1 MNSLRC
7 KQDLWNPF
15 LRQLLSVV
23 LYQYCKP
30 GLDVLSFDLSSL
42 NQTQT
47 RRVLQKQLVM
57 QHLPKINDMIYK
69 KGTLSLKQL
78 QRPQLLF
85 DFPSQ
90 TIPPSKNIT
99 YINIFNYP
107 FKQCRKL
114 KIMYHTRIISKQTP
128 GVRKGHRES
137 QSSRPLF

>member
-57 QHLPKINDMIYK
+57 QHLPKINDIMIYK
-69 KGTLSLKQL
+69 KGSLSLKQL
-78 QRPQLLF
+78 QRPQLLI
-85 DFPSQ
+85 DFHSQ
-90 TIPPSKNIT
+90 TILP
-99 YINIFNYP
+99 
-107 FKQCRKL
+107 
-114 KIMYHTRIISKQTP
+114 
-128 GVRKGHRES
+128 
-137 QSSRPLF
+137 